1 MALGKPIRGLG
12 QKIMHDVKALKCRP
26 AIKCIGGGSHVK
38 HSSEP
43 PAGNPGICTHLLDI
57 SAIPDLVM
65 WLKWSAG
72 QELFVPPK

>member
-1 MALGKPIRGLG
+1 
-12 QKIMHDVKALKCRP
+12 MHDVKALQCRP
-26 AIKCIGGGSHVK
+26 AIKYKCRGSHVK

-43 PAGNPGICTHLLDI
+43 PARSPGICTHLLDNP
-57 SAIPDLVM
+57 AIPDLVM